1 MRFFILLTLFL
12 SSSILLFSCCS
23 PKALEYR
30 DVSAFSISKLGI
42 TSSTVNMNIV
52 YYNPNLFSMQLKRT
66 DLDIFIDSNY
76 VGHTTQQNQV
86 TIPAQ
91 SEFNIPLTV
100 DINMNTIFQSM
111 LANSVWKNYMLIS
124 TQWPS
129 AFGCTSLKSRNPSA
143 ADPKNDF
150 HKQPDMTCSPA
161 PTFMANSTLETY
173 SQGEVP
179 IASSSC
185 IACHGNAVGFQRT
198 ASNPQPGK
206 PNLNQSDFTFILEKA
221 Q

>member
-52 YYNPNLFSMQLKRT
+52 YYNPNRFSMQLKRT

-100 DINMNTIFQSM
+100 DINMNTIFQNA
-111 LANSVWKNYMLIS
+111 LAAFLVKSIKVKVSGNIRAGKAHIYKNFPVNYVGI
-124 TQWPS
+124 
-129 AFGCTSLKSRNPSA
+129 
-143 ADPKNDF
+143 
-150 HKQPDMTCSPA
+150 QPFS
-161 PTFMANSTLETY
+161 F
-173 SQGEVP
+173 
-179 IASSSC
+179 
-185 IACHGNAVGFQRT
+185 F
-198 ASNPQPGK
+198 
-206 PNLNQSDFTFILEKA
+206 
-221 Q
+221 